1 VIERSSHAVNKLS
14 TLYEEEFMHHQ
25 YPKPYKTLSMSR
37 IPRLAECMLS
47 FVTLIGWFGRVTEV
61 TLSLGMIYVASGD
74 LLNQEVEVIANSI
87 GGNVKG
93 GFGGMIGRC
102 IVKACGE
109 DIITEA
115 HNQAVANFGT
125 GDVPVG
131 KFVSTSAGN
140 SGKHKF
146 ILHCVCPNFSDA
158 NSEKILTQLIQDVFQ
173 FCHDNNVESISV
185 PPMSSG
191 VLGFPTENCAK
202 CFFKGIMNF
211 LEAVNMTTCMKK
223 MYIVVYEEDKAK
235 VSIYFPP
242 VFSLIVV
249 FFKWRSLDQLILNI

>member
-1 VIERSSHAVNKLS
+1 MPKSDETLFTSCIPSLADYTLIFLAFLGRIKLMR
-14 TLYEEEFMHHQ
+14 TFYR
-25 YPKPYKTLSMSR
+25 K
-37 IPRLAECMLS
+37 LAGKGRMGID
-47 FVTLIGWFGRVTEV
+47 VTLHV
-61 TLSLGMIYVASGD
+61 GMIYVASGD

-87 GGNVKG
+87 GENVKA
-93 GFGGMIGRC
+93 GFGGQIGRC

-115 HNQAVANFGT
+115 YDQAVLNFKSGN
-125 GDVPVG
+125 VPIG

-140 SGKHKF
+140 SEKHKF

-158 NSEKILTQLIQDVFQ
+158 NSEAILTQLIQDVFQ

-191 VLGFPTENCAK
+191 VLGFPTKNCAK
-202 CFFKGIMNF
+202 CFFEGIMNF
-211 LEAVNMTTCMKK
+211 LESVNMTTCMKK

-235 VSIYFPP
+235 VSNCFPFP
-242 VFSLIVV
+242 SSILYFSLQMLV
-249 FFKWRSLDQLILNI
+249 